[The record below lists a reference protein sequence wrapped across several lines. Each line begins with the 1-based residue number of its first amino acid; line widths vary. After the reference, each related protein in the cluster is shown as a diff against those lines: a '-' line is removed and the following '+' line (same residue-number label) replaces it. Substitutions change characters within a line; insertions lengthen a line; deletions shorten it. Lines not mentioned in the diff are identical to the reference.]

1 MKILFLQD
9 YIRET
14 HVHNSQNGQ
23 YVDYKRTDMG
33 KKLTSLLND
42 IGLTG
47 RDYMIDY
54 DYDLIPE
61 PQKVNNKT
69 GKVIKYKEPV
79 LKLRKEPEKRLL
91 KRLMKTKPD
100 IIIPMGG
107 MGCKNLLN
115 STSITKARG
124 VPVQKTITDEETGE
138 FFDTWILPMFSMEY
152 LSMNPNIE
160 NLVKADISTLSRFI
174 AEGAQAFEPKK
185 VEYELVMTIERVKQI
200 FEFLSRFKPLTAW
213 DLETNSLRGDV
224 LGAKPL
230 VMSLSWEEGQGVTI
244 PLEHH
249 ESPWNEEE
257 LAIVYNHLQAFVAD
271 AQQPK
276 VGHNIQF
283 DIRFLMNTKGFAY
296 FENNRDTLIGYYL
309 IVAQKIESSKR
320 LSDLAYELTDMGG
333 YDNPLED
340 YKKKYK
346 EDYIARKK
354 AEIDELKASEKARV
368 EKEYKLAQAKYKE
381 EVAKAKKLGKSTK
394 SILKPVKEK
403 VVVPSKTEVKTVN
416 EIDGG
421 DFNYDWIPLEIM
433 HPYASGDTDCC
444 LRIYN
449 VLYQRIA
456 PHENILALWTDFYP
470 KLTRTLAH
478 LEAEGIF
485 VDKEYAKVL
494 EKVYAEEEE
503 RLIEELRKF
512 PAVKELEA
520 EHMALYKA
528 GLEEWKKPK
537 SERDEE
543 VAKLRDKYKI
553 SDKENKVKFNP
564 GSAVHKGKVLYK
576 ILGLTLPYD
585 KESIKEKPFDNGV
598 PENELTWEDYKTDKH
613 ALGYIAEHDEDAK
626 ELAEMLLEY
635 SKVNTLKNNFAQKL
649 PLLASN
655 KDGKVHG
662 SFKITGTETSR
673 LSSKEPNMQQVP
685 SKVGD
690 PNRFDYTYPIKRMFK
705 TSFENGAL
713 LQLDYSALEMRILA
727 LVAGDEAMTQAF
739 LDGED
744 LHKSTA
750 SIVWKV
756 PVSEVSKDMRKN
768 AKSVNF
774 GIAYGETPFSIAPK
788 LGVTPEEAERIFEDY
803 FANKP
808 RIKSFIDETHE
819 FVKENGYVDTLQG
832 HRRLIRDAFSKDRN
846 TFNGA
851 LRKSVNTI
859 IQGTGAYLTNM
870 SLVYIDDYL
879 RTKGMKS
886 RIAITVHDSIVIDCP
901 REEVDEVAKVACF
914 IMENLPIDFLTINW
928 KGEQMRFPIVADVEI
943 GENYNDMVDYDAE
956 EVNKFASYKGYVKYY
971 KDQAKFE
978 DYKNAGMISEEQMEA
993 GINAVKA
1000 CIEQYKLIA

>member
-1 MKILFLQD
+1 
-9 YIRET
+9 
-14 HVHNSQNGQ
+14 
-23 YVDYKRTDMG
+23 MG

-61 PQKVNNKT
+61 PQKVNTKT

-403 VVVPSKTEVKTVN
+403 VAVPSKTEVKTVN

-456 PHENILALWTDFYP
+456 PHEKILALWTDFYP

-585 KESIKEKPFDNGV
+585 KESIKEKPFDNSV

-613 ALGYIAEHDEDAK
+613 ALGYIAEHNEDAK

-690 PNRFDYTYPIKRMFK
+690 PKRFDYTYPIKRMFK

-943 GENYNDMVDYDAE
+943 GENYNDMVDYDAD

-978 DYKNAGMISEEQMEA
+978 DYKNAGMISEEQMEV

-1000 CIEQYKLIA
+1000 SIEQYKLIV

>member
-61 PQKVNNKT
+61 PQKVNTKT

-403 VVVPSKTEVKTVN
+403 VAVPSKTEVKTVN

-456 PHENILALWTDFYP
+456 PHEKILALWTDFYP

-585 KESIKEKPFDNGV
+585 KESIKEKPFDNSV

-613 ALGYIAEHDEDAK
+613 ALGYIAEHNEDAK

-690 PNRFDYTYPIKRMFK
+690 PKRFDYTYPIKRMFK

-943 GENYNDMVDYDAE
+943 GENYNDMVDYDAD

-978 DYKNAGMISEEQMEA
+978 DYKNAGMISEEQMEV

-1000 CIEQYKLIA
+1000 SIEQYKLIV

>member
-1 MKILFLQD
+1 
-9 YIRET
+9 
-14 HVHNSQNGQ
+14 
-23 YVDYKRTDMG
+23 MG

-61 PQKVNNKT
+61 PQKVNTKT
-69 GKVIKYKEPV
+69 GKVVKYKEPV

-403 VVVPSKTEVKTVN
+403 VAVPSKTEVKTVN

-456 PHENILALWTDFYP
+456 PHEKILALWTDFYP

-585 KESIKEKPFDNGV
+585 KESIKEKPFDNSV

-613 ALGYIAEHDEDAK
+613 ALGYIAEHNEDAK

-690 PNRFDYTYPIKRMFK
+690 PKRFDYTYPIKRMFK

-943 GENYNDMVDYDAE
+943 GENYNDMVDYDAD

-978 DYKNAGMISEEQMEA
+978 DYKNAGMISEEQMEV

-1000 CIEQYKLIA
+1000 SIEQYKLIV

>member
-124 VPVQKTITDEETGE
+124 VPVQKTIADEETGE

-456 PHENILALWTDFYP
+456 PHEKILALWTDFYP

-690 PNRFDYTYPIKRMFK
+690 PKRFDYTYPIKRMFK

-1000 CIEQYKLIA
+1000 SIEQYKLIA